1 MLIGFSLSR
10 CVRDIADGKV
20 ITDDVLCIITRT
32 HLNFENSKSFDKMWE
47 VHSQPTLINL
57 LTPLWH
63 DLNRDTI
70 YNIIDELWFDGKIH
84 QPAQWVG
91 STQMRKPAPFT
102 WMECI
107 IPPGEDNPAAHQAFK
122 DYKLISDL
130 TIDK

>member
-1 MLIGFSLSR
+1 MLVGFSLSR

-20 ITDDVLCIITRT
+20 KTDDVLCIITRT
-32 HLNFENSKSFDKMWE
+32 HLNFENSKSFDKIWQ
-47 VHSQPTLINL
+47 VHSQPTLLNL

-63 DLNRDTI
+63 DLDRDAVYSI
-70 YNIIDELWFDGKIH
+70 VDELWFDGKIH

-91 STQMRKPAPFT
+91 SSQVRKQSPIT

-107 IPPGEDNPAAHQAFK
+107 IPPCADNIAAKQAYE

-130 TIDK
+130 TT